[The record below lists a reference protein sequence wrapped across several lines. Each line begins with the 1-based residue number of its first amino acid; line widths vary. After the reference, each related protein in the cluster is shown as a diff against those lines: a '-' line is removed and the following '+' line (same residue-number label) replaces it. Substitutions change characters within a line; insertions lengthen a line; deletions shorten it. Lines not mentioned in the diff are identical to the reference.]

1 MSTRSTSKFSLKSR
15 TNPTNYPTTISI
27 RGTTSCIGIN
37 QEHTNMSTMT
47 MNININKRNVNR
59 ISSSCYSTEGQSPNS
74 SRNKT
79 RRLDASFPVSSSSSS
94 SSSSSISGPP
104 TVRFMTLSRRS
115 ASPESMIPVLSPCT
129 YMTISLKNKKIK
141 PRIDSFSLEQA
152 LYFEPYLE
160 SEIQIELLKAL
171 RSSDLDQLR
180 SFQEVGN
187 NRSQQAIGVSGGAGV
202 GGNEDLQH
210 QDKNQEE
217 REDKNKTTDDDDN
230 DRPLKLQA
238 RNQFGENLVH
248 LSCRMGISRDVLE
261 FLVDDAKVPLNVR
274 DRFGRTPLHNSCMS
288 ALPNFDNIDFVIMH
302 APRQLLFEDDNGK
315 IPFELIPQRCFER
328 WTRFLSEKNILQRVS
343 AELVKHDGLLLKG

>member
-1 MSTRSTSKFSLKSR
+1 
-15 TNPTNYPTTISI
+15 
-27 RGTTSCIGIN
+27 
-37 QEHTNMSTMT
+37 
-47 MNININKRNVNR
+47 
-59 ISSSCYSTEGQSPNS
+59 
-74 SRNKT
+74 
-79 RRLDASFPVSSSSSS
+79 
-94 SSSSSISGPP
+94 
-104 TVRFMTLSRRS
+104 
-115 ASPESMIPVLSPCT
+115 
-129 YMTISLKNKKIK
+129 MTISLKNKKIK

-152 LYFEPYLE
+152 LYFEPYQE
-160 SEIQIELLKAL
+160 SEIQIKLLKAL

-187 NRSQQAIGVSGGAGV
+187 NTSQQVIGVSGGVGV
-202 GGNEDLQH
+202 GGNEDKQH
-210 QDKNQEE
+210 QDKNQDQQQQGKDE
-217 REDKNKTTDDDDN
+217 NKTDDDDD
-230 DRPLKLQA
+230 DRSLKLQA

-274 DRFGRTPLHNSCMS
+274 DRFGRTPLHNACMS

>member
-1 MSTRSTSKFSLKSR
+1 MD
-15 TNPTNYPTTISI
+15 
-27 RGTTSCIGIN
+27 
-37 QEHTNMSTMT
+37 TMT
-47 MNININKRNVNR
+47 MNININKQNGSR
-59 ISSSCYSTEGQSPNS
+59 ISSGCYSTEGQSPNS

-79 RRLDASFPVSSSSSS
+79 RRLNGSFPVSSSSSL

-104 TVRFMTLSRRS
+104 TVRFMTFSRRS

-152 LYFEPYLE
+152 LYFEPYQE
-160 SEIQIELLKAL
+160 SEIQIKLLKAL

-187 NRSQQAIGVSGGAGV
+187 NRSQQVNGVSGGVGI
-202 GGNEDLQH
+202 GGNEDKQH
-210 QDKNQEE
+210 QDKNQDQQQQGKDE
-217 REDKNKTTDDDDN
+217 NKTDDDDD
-230 DRPLKLQA
+230 DRSLKLQA

-274 DRFGRTPLHNSCMS
+274 DRFGRTPLHNACMS

>member
-1 MSTRSTSKFSLKSR
+1 
-15 TNPTNYPTTISI
+15 
-27 RGTTSCIGIN
+27 
-37 QEHTNMSTMT
+37 MSTMT
-47 MNININKRNVNR
+47 MNININKRNANR
-59 ISSSCYSTEGQSPNS
+59 ISSGCCSTEGQSPNS
-74 SRNKT
+74 NRNKT
-79 RRLDASFPVSSSSSS
+79 RKLNASFPVPVSSSSSS
-94 SSSSSISGPP
+94 SSYISSSISGPP
-104 TVRFMTLSRRS
+104 TVRFMTLPRRS

-152 LYFEPYLE
+152 LYFEPYQE

-187 NRSQQAIGVSGGAGV
+187 NKCQQVIASGVSGGFSRGGSGGGSG
-202 GGNEDLQH
+202 GGNEDKQH
-210 QDKNQEE
+210 LDQQQLSKDE
-217 REDKNKTTDDDDN
+217 NKTTYDDN
-230 DRPLKLQA
+230 DDKKMPSSCLTEKNENRSLELQA